1 MSQRTYS
8 DPDAPRSALRRGVR
22 EVAPPVDS
30 GVAGWF
36 RDADLADAFA
46 VPIDPADAAKGMD
59 SLARSALADPA
70 PWIRMLLGVRDRLVA
85 GFNVK
90 TTQEVRR
97 AAIADKAD
105 RIDFF
110 RILSRSNRELI
121 LGEDDRH
128 LDFRLS
134 LLLRGRP
141 DGSGDE
147 LVATTV
153 VRCHNALGRVYLA
166 LISQFHRLVVIS
178 NLKRA
183 ANKGWS
189 LEHCNPG

>member
-1 MSQRTYS
+1 MIQRIHS
-8 DPDAPRSALRRGVR
+8 DAGAAQSGPRGAVR
-22 EVAPPVDS
+22 EVLPPAES

-36 RDADLADAFA
+36 KDADLADAFA
-46 VPIDPADAAKGMD
+46 VPIDAADAAKGMD
-59 SLARSALADPA
+59 SLARSTLADPA
-70 PWIRMLLGVRDRLVA
+70 PWIRLLLGLRDTLVA
-85 GFNVK
+85 GFGVK
-90 TTQEVRR
+90 TTEKVRS
-97 AAIADKAD
+97 AVIADKAE

-110 RILSRSNRELI
+110 RILARSDRELI

-134 LLLRGRP
+134 LLLRARP

-166 LISQFHRLVVIS
+166 LIARFHRLVVIS
-178 NLKRA
+178 NLSRA
-183 ANKGWS
+183 ANKGWRI
-189 LEHCNPG
+189 EHRNLG

>member
-1 MSQRTYS
+1 MIWRTHS
-8 DPDAPRSALRRGVR
+8 DADTAGSGPCRGVR
-22 EVAPPVDS
+22 EVPPPAES
-30 GVAGWF
+30 GVASWF
-36 RDADLADAFA
+36 DGDLADAFA
-46 VPIDPADAAKGMD
+46 VPIDAADVGKGID
-59 SLARSALADPA
+59 NLARSALADPA
-70 PWIRMLLGVRDRLVA
+70 PWIRLLLGLRDALVA
-85 GFNVK
+85 GFRVK

-97 AAIADKAD
+97 AAIADTAE

-110 RILSRSNRELI
+110 RILSRSDRELI

-134 LLLRGRP
+134 LLLRARP

-166 LISQFHRLVVIS
+166 LIARFHRLVVIT
-178 NLKRA
+178 NLSRA
-183 ANKGWS
+183 ANKGWRI
-189 LEHCNPG
+189 EHRNLG